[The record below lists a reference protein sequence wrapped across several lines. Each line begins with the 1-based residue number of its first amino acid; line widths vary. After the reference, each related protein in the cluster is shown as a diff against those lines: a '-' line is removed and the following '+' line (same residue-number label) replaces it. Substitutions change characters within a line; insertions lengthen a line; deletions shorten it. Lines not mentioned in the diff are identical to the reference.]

1 MSVAEGP
8 APGTQHDAVT
18 PTRGPEEAAATGR
31 HTVQAERDAGRR
43 GLAANLSALAA
54 SQAITWSLTLLW
66 TLVVPRMIGPDG
78 MGIIVT
84 ATSATAILGMVLGL
98 PTRDFLTREI
108 AARPDA
114 TPSLVGAAVIFRAC
128 MAPLVCVAVAIYA
141 RFADLSPVGNTVL
154 YLTTAATLFYML
166 AEPALATFQGFE
178 RMQYL
183 AYYDVLNKVFVSF
196 GGIALALLC
205 MRVFDL
211 TALDIVVGLTI
222 LGMMV
227 AGGSLAI
234 AAVWARRMVTIDLRP
249 GLRRITSVIRG
260 SVPYWAFG
268 VFFMVYLWIDAVI
281 LGLLVPPV
289 IVGYYGV
296 ATKLFTTMMFVPF
309 VVATASLPR
318 FAAAFEESWQR
329 LGAVARAPLEVV
341 ALLSLPICVFVVFTA
356 SNAIPALY
364 GTSFAGAEPVMIV
377 LALCVPPMYLNV
389 MLNQVLI
396 AAKRPMVWTY
406 LMIGATVVNPV
417 LNLVL
422 IPIAQKWPGLI
433 NGAAGAAASL
443 LVTELLIVA
452 AGIAIVGRHVLT
464 VSMIWRFLR
473 SFLAAV
479 AMAGAMKSVHR
490 QDFLV
495 QAVVGLATFLS
506 CAVLLRVLSAEQRL
520 LLRSLATQVLD
531 RVRRRGAGAQA

>member
-1 MSVAEGP
+1 MSVTEGQ
-8 APGTQHDAVT
+8 APGTEHDAV
-18 PTRGPEEAAATGR
+18 PSTRGPEEAAASGR

-43 GLAANLSALAA
+43 GLAANLAALAA
-54 SQAITWSLTLLW
+54 SQAITWSLTLAW
-66 TLVVPRMIGPDG
+66 TLVVPRLIGPDG

-84 ATSATAILGMVLGL
+84 ATSATAIVGMALGL

-108 AARPDA
+108 AARPDTA
-114 TPSLVGAAVIFRAC
+114 PALVGATVIFRAC
-128 MAPLVCVAVAIYA
+128 VAPLFCAAVAIYT
-141 RFADLSPVGNTVL
+141 RFAHLSPAGNTVL

-183 AYYDVLNKVFVSF
+183 AYYDVLNKAFVSF
-196 GGIALALLC
+196 GGIALALLG
-205 MRVFDL
+205 VQ
-211 TALDIVVGLTI
+211 VVGLTT
-222 LGMMV
+222 LGMLV
-227 AGGSLAI
+227 AGGSFAI
-234 AAVWARRMVTIDLRP
+234 AAVWVRRMVTIDLRP

-268 VFFMVYLWIDAVI
+268 VFFMVYLWIDAVM

-289 IVGYYGV
+289 IVGYYGA

-309 VVATASLPR
+309 IVATASLPR

-341 ALLSLPICVFVVFTA
+341 VLLSLPICVFVGLTA
-356 SNAIPALY
+356 NNVISELY
-364 GTSFAGAEPVMIV
+364 GPSFVGAEPVMII

-422 IPIAQKWPGLI
+422 IPVTQASRLT
-433 NGAAGAAASL
+433 NGAVGAAASL
-443 LVTELLIVA
+443 LITELFIVT

-479 AMAGAMKSVHR
+479 AMFGAMKSVHR
-490 QDFLV
+490 DYFLI
-495 QAVVGLATFLS
+495 QAAVGLATFLG
-506 CAVLLRVLSAEQRL
+506 CAILLRVLSAEQQL